1 MKPYIALTACVL
13 VVALAA
19 YHVDFLK
26 IELVSF
32 VWITTGLWLAGQLK
46 RLNRSPRKIYAGYRK
61 GEAPMPPL
69 ARLMVNGG
77 LLLGAINPVVA
88 GVIYFTR

>member
-1 MKPYIALTACVL
+1 
-13 VVALAA
+13 
-19 YHVDFLK
+19 
-26 IELVSF
+26 
-32 VWITTGLWLAGQLK
+32 
-46 RLNRSPRKIYAGYRK
+46 
-61 GEAPMPPL
+61 MPPL